1 MDYKHC
7 AYNQP
12 NADAILDVTVGDRV
26 RFAAQAKTR
35 APYPDEGHPLLRQ
48 GGIKFRGQAAL
59 VGEFAQQDPVR
70 VADQTVSVRNP

>member
-1 MDYKHC
+1 
-7 AYNQP
+7 
-12 NADAILDVTVGDRV
+12 V

-59 VGEFAQQDPVR
+59 VGEFAQQDPAR